1 MIQARLGI
9 SIFLESIPRK
19 AHSAR
24 TLKKK
29 KPMSNFPMTKIKFIF
44 LITTLASALLLAA
57 DQLPFAEPEDVG
69 MSAKKLRGIEQ
80 AVGEHLDENHL
91 AGAVTLVLRKGN
103 IVHFE
108 AHGWRDLKSNTPM
121 TKDTL
126 FRIYS
131 MTKPIVSTAVM
142 ILHEAGKFELDD
154 AVEDY
159 IPELSSLE
167 VFGKES
173 VVSAKRPMSIRDLL
187 RHTSGLTY
195 GFFGNTSVD
204 QSYQKAKVLDSG
216 DDSSM
221 FAEKLGKLPLLYQ
234 PGEDWV
240 YSVAVDVQGVLI
252 ERISGKSLDRF
263 LREYLF
269 EPLGMLDTGFHVP
282 PEKRDRFA
290 TNYSPHDN
298 GQLQVNDNPAT
309 SKYRFPP
316 RFFSGGGGL
325 VSTVEDYARFVQM
338 TLNGGELFG
347 NRILK
352 RATVKEMTRNQL
364 SREAYPIGI
373 GSKRPGVGFG
383 LGYSVRVEASDFD
396 SEARVGEYGWG
407 GAASTHFWVSPE
419 DDLAVITM
427 EQTMPYTWH
436 LESSLKGLVYGAIED

>member
-1 MIQARLGI
+1 
-9 SIFLESIPRK
+9 
-19 AHSAR
+19 
-24 TLKKK
+24 
-29 KPMSNFPMTKIKFIF
+29 MTKIKFIF